1 MYLGAPLMHRG
12 MHPLSRQRQQPVAQS
27 RGLLLIG
34 EPDTVERKVLEIGI
48 APQVHVTLLTLS
60 KQLAGSYE
68 VPRLPFSGPHRRK
81 PRRRGAGGGASTGG
95 SPRRARPGHRTERRN
110 QYDTRQRK
118 IVRAQLPWIVNAEIE
133 LWCCASTTVRKRF

>member
-27 RGLLLIG
+27 CGLLLIG

-48 APQVHVTLLTLS
+48 GPQVHVDPPYLS

-81 PRRRGAGGGASTGG
+81 PRRSGAGAGLQRAVRLGGLVLDTEPSVETNMIRGRGKSFVPSYRG
-95 SPRRARPGHRTERRN
+95 S
-110 QYDTRQRK
+110 
-118 IVRAQLPWIVNAEIE
+118 
-133 LWCCASTTVRKRF
+133 